1 MSDLPLYPIIYV
13 RGYAMTESERNET
26 AADPFCGFNLGSTV
40 FRAGVNKHEPPKKFV
55 FESPLLRL
63 VAEFEYN
70 DVYENGLDIMDVD
83 WQPRRGNTGLPAA
96 SVIIYRYYD
105 SGSGL
110 LGDGKPRDIEDY
122 SRGLSE
128 LILRVRDL
136 VVAQGDMTKDNFR
149 CYLVAH
155 SMGGLVVRGFI
166 QNPALGDAAAR
177 KSVDKIFTYATPH
190 NGIQL
195 AGAKVPSWLS
205 LNDINN
211 FSHERMAEYLNLQA
225 VYKKFKRVD
234 FLPEQAFPIDRI
246 FCMVGTNRNDYEAGM
261 GISRAFAGNGSDG
274 LVKVDNA
281 SVWGVDKNNNITR
294 TSATAYCYRS
304 HSGTFGIVNS
314 EEAYQNL
321 ARFLFGDIRVDIW
334 LEVAEVRLPE
344 KIEAKD
350 DVQALYQFELM
361 ARPRGKRWF
370 LSRRVT
376 EEDSPACRTHQQLT
390 TQQAT
395 GGNLVYLST
404 AFLANRAKVVKI
416 DPNKPMAQQDR
427 TLAYA
432 MDIGVRVPDY
442 QVNQRFWPD
451 QHFEG
456 SHLFRDSLLISLE
469 PPLDEGGDWQILHSW
484 ESQRIGVAT
493 KKLSYEA
500 VKGGGIRIEVDLPAG
515 AAKPG
520 ISGKVVL
527 IVSAWNPP
535 IEPV

>member
-1 MSDLPLYPIIYV
+1 MYEAPFFPIIYV
-13 RGYAMTESERNET
+13 RGYAMTEGERDET

-40 FRAGVNKHEPPKKFV
+40 YRASTDKRDPPKKFV

-63 VAEFEYN
+63 AAEFGYG
-70 DVYENGLDIMDVD
+70 DVYENGLGITDPD
-83 WQPRRGNTGLPAA
+83 WQPRAGNTGLPAR

-105 SGSGL
+105 SGSSL
-110 LGDGKPRDIEDY
+110 FGDGKPRDIEDY

-128 LILRVRDL
+128 LILRVREL
-136 VVAQGDMTKDNFR
+136 VVAQEGIAAKDFR

-166 QNPALGDAAAR
+166 QNPALGSDEAR
-177 KSVDKIFTYATPH
+177 HAVDKIFTYATPH

-195 AGAKVPSWLS
+195 AGLKVPGWLS
-205 LNDINN
+205 FNDINN
-211 FSHERMAEYLNLQA
+211 FNHERMAGYLNMQGI
-225 VYKKFKRVD
+225 YKKHQRVD
-234 FLPEQAFPIDRI
+234 FLPQEAFPIERI

-274 LVKVDNA
+274 LVKVENA
-281 SVWGVDKNNNITR
+281 SVWGVDKQLNVTK
-294 TSATAYCYRS
+294 TCATAYCYRA
-304 HSGTFGIVNS
+304 HSGYYGIVNS

-321 ARFLFGDIRVDIW
+321 SRFLFGDVRVDIW
-334 LEVAEVRLPE
+334 IQVDQVRLPQ
-344 KIEAKD
+344 KIEAEA

-370 LSRRVT
+370 LSRRST
-376 EEDSPACRTHQQLT
+376 EEDSPACRTHQQLSQ
-390 TQQAT
+390 QQAS
-395 GGNLVYLST
+395 GANMVYLSSV
-404 AFLANRAKVVKI
+404 FLANRAKI
-416 DPNKPMAQQDR
+416 SSHDR

-432 MDIGVRVPDY
+432 MDVGVRVPDY

-469 PPLDEGGDWQILHSW
+469 PPISAGGDWRILHSW

-493 KKLSYEA
+493 QALTYEA
-500 VKGGGIRIEVDLPAG
+500 VKGGGIRIEVELPAG
-515 AAKPG
+515 SNKPG
-520 ISGKVVL
+520 ISGKVLL
-527 IVSAWNPP
+527 IVSAWNT
-535 IEPV
+535 